1 MCKSGKG
8 FRVSLLGLGF
18 VSGLGL
24 VVDIHDSSILATI
37 VTDRLIHL
45 LLTPRKLTLRHWTEG
60 ATYVRQGGHHVGH
73 WLTF

>member
-45 LLTPRKLTLRHWTEG
+45 LLTPRKLTLRH
-60 ATYVRQGGHHVGH
+60 
-73 WLTF
+73 